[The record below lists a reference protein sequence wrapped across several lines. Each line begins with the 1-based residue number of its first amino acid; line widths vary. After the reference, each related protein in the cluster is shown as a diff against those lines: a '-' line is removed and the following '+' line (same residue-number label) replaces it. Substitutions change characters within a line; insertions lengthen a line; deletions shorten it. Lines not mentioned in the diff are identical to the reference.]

1 MNMPTTEERLR
12 QVELEKAVLKERVKR
27 LESIVYGVIAFAS
40 LQLVGLFIM
49 WAFQIFKM
57 K

>member
-1 MNMPTTEERLR
+1 MGAVNERVR
-12 QVELEKAVLKERVKR
+12 NLEIENAVLKERMKR
-27 LESIVYGVIAFAS
+27 LEAIVYGVIAFAS

>member
-1 MNMPTTEERLR
+1 MATQEERLR
-12 QVELEKAVLKERVKR
+12 IMETENAVLKERMKR
-27 LESIVYGVIAFAS
+27 LEAIVYGVIAFAS
-40 LQLVGLFIM
+40 LQLIGLFIM

>member
-1 MNMPTTEERLR
+1 MNQEEKICS
-12 QVELEKAVLKERVKR
+12 LEIEIAVLRERIKR
-27 LESIVYGVIAFAS
+27 LEAIVYGVIGFAS

-49 WAFQIFKM
+49 WAYQIFKG